1 MTPTIIITSTPEGY
15 LLTMKRLT
23 RDNFSDAIASLKRA
37 VPPHLREYEPT
48 SKQWFVSD
56 LARTQLD
63 RWLGHLYVSYGVE
76 AEWITPDDA
85 SDTHERPRKPH
96 TPAKVDAYAALCLT
110 PEAPAELVKSAFK
123 IMARVSHPDLG
134 GSHEAMLKV
143 NAAFKQLSP
152 AA

>member
-1 MTPTIIITSTPEGY
+1 MTPTIIVTTTPEGY
-15 LLTMKRLT
+15 VLKFKGMTKET
-23 RDNFSDAIASLKRA
+23 FTPAIETLKRT
-37 VPPHLREYEPT
+37 VSPHLREYEPDT
-48 SKQWFVSD
+48 KQWFISD

-76 AEWITPDDA
+76 SEWIAPDDA
-85 SDTHERPRKPH
+85 GDARERPRKPH
-96 TPAKVDAYAALCLT
+96 TPAKADAYAALCLT

-143 NAAFKQLSP
+143 NAAFKRL